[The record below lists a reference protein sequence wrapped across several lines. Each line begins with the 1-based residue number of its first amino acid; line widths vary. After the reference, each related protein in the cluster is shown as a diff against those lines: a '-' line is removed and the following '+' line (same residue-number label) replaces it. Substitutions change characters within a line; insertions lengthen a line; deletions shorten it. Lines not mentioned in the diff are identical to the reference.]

1 LGRGKDLNIGS
12 QMEIKGKVHCFFEQS
27 GTFKNEFIKLG
38 IHAEDY
44 DIQNNFGET
53 DHVVDLFENIQNA
66 YEGGASVFDNI
77 TKDDLILAF
86 FPCIK
91 FCSVMEQIQHSD
103 FYDSSQKKNKNFGT
117 PEYYTKKWNTL
128 RRYSQERFYFY
139 DIALKLIAVAE
150 IRGLRL
156 IIENPWHPTNFTNH
170 FFPLRVTLIDN
181 DRTIR
186 GDYYK
191 KPTGYW
197 FLNCEPTHGETVQPC
212 PLELRRKLTAGSGG
226 GKKKKELISAGCS
239 EYDVA
244 MYIEHETKT
253 GLCDTKRSE
262 IRTDYAR
269 NFICDFILGKRQEV
283 GQLTFGF

>member
-1 LGRGKDLNIGS
+1 
-12 QMEIKGKVHCFFEQS
+12 MEIKGKVHCFFEQS

-38 IHAEDY
+38 IPAEDY
-44 DIQNNFGET
+44 DIQNNFGQT

-77 TKDDLILAF
+77 TKDDLIVAF

-103 FYDSSQKKNKNFGT
+103 FYDASQKKQKDYKTEPYF
-117 PEYYTKKWNTL
+117 KRKWATL
-128 RRYSQERFYFY
+128 RRFSQERFFFY
-139 DIALKLIAVAE
+139 DIALKLIADAE

-197 FLNCEPTHGETVQPC
+197 FLNCEPTHGETIQPC
-212 PLELRRKLTAGSGG
+212 PLELRRKLAAGSGG
-226 GKKKKELISAGCS
+226 IKKKKELISAGCS
-239 EYDVA
+239 EDEMS
-244 MYIEHETKT
+244 MYIEHESKT

-262 IRTDYAR
+262 IRPDYAR
-269 NFICDFILGKRQEV
+269 NFICDFILGKKQDI
-283 GQLTFGF
+283 GQLSLF